1 MAERYRSRIPCG
13 RKIGWKKK
21 TGGSR
26 WGRPWD
32 VSMVKSLHVFCGS
45 HLDGV
50 QLQAAPLYGNVMTGM
65 VGHFVL
71 GVDGI
76 DLVVGV
82 IHEHI
87 LGAVLLDALDGAIA
101 SFGLCPLG
109 TALAVG
115 NPAGHAAV
123 RRHCQSRCKQSR
135 CDDGHK
141 LRFHWFP
148 LLVLL
153 Q

>member
-1 MAERYRSRIPCG
+1 MT
-13 RKIGWKKK
+13 GW
-21 TGGSR
+21 R
-26 WGRPWD
+26 WGRRREGS
-32 VSMVKSLHVFCGS
+32 VVRSLHAPYGS
-45 HLDGV
+45 KQDGV
-50 QLQAAPLYGNVMTGM
+50 QIKAATLDGTLYGDVMTGM

-71 GVDGI
+71 GVDVI

-82 IHEHI
+82 IHEHV

-109 TALAVG
+109 AALTVG

-153 Q
+153 R